1 MQKKHVRMI
10 FGITV
15 GICGAAAAD
24 VWPSH
29 AAAAQMTFF
38 SLLSLGAVVIGLW
51 SDRNRPRYLLGMCT
65 ALLFHGAFLYLARS
79 IFPFKTVLMV
89 VPVAIIEAAV
99 LFAIMLK
106 ILGKDEDANRVRL
119 R

>member
-15 GICGAAAAD
+15 GICGAAATD

-29 AAAAQMTFF
+29 LAAAQMMFF

-51 SDRNRPRYLLGMCT
+51 SDRNRPRYLLGMC
-65 ALLFHGAFLYLARS
+65 AVLLLHGAFLYLARS
-79 IFPFKTVLMV
+79 IFPFKTVLV
-89 VPVAIIEAAV
+89 IVPLAIVEAAV
-99 LFAIMLK
+99 MFAIILK
-106 ILGKDEDANRVRL
+106 ILGENQSEAT
-119 R
+119 